1 MTDPVILPTQL
12 PPTHLAPRP
21 IHPTPRIFPTPRNQI
36 KVYSR
41 LPDDDDDDDENLPIT
56 LPPTTTALAIKK
68 QVK

>member
-1 MTDPVILPTQL
+1 MTDLVILPTQL

-41 LPDDDDDDDENLPIT
+41 LPDDDDDENLPIT